1 MSRPRRDR
9 LTKNADFDMV
19 FRNGRSYADKYAV
32 AVVLR
37 RADDI
42 TRVGFV
48 VSGKTGNAPV
58 RNRIKRRLREVWRGL
73 RNEVASPADIVL
85 IGRAP
90 AADAPFEEI
99 RESVRKIL
107 TDAGLLESS

>member
-1 MSRPRRDR
+1 MSRSKRER
-9 LTKNADFDMV
+9 LTKNADFDAV
-19 FRNGRSYADKYAV
+19 FRKGRSYADRYAV
-32 AVVLR
+32 AVVLPR
-37 RADDI
+37 SDNI

-48 VSGKTGNAPV
+48 VSGKTCNAPV

-73 RNEVASPADIVL
+73 HSEIVSPADIVL

-90 AADAPFEEI
+90 AADGPFEEI
-99 RESVRKIL
+99 KKSVRKVL

>member
-9 LTKNADFDMV
+9 LTKNADFDTV
-19 FRNGRSYADKYAV
+19 FRNGKSYAGKYAV

-48 VSGKTGNAPV
+48 VSAKTGNAPV
-58 RNRIKRRLREVWRGL
+58 RNRIKRRLREVWRSL
-73 RNEVASPADIVL
+73 QNEIVSSADVVL

-99 RESVRKIL
+99 GKSVRKIL